1 MWVYWFNYVI
11 IDFRHQNGIS
21 ITEAQTSL
29 LVKRPKWRGARR
41 DSCFDRQLFGMLS
54 PPPFISYYEF
64 GVETGSKTTS
74 QKSPAISTEQWT
86 QPQVQQI

>member
-1 MWVYWFNYVI
+1 MWVYWFNFVN
-11 IDFRHQNGIS
+11 IDLHHQYGIS

-29 LVKRPKWRGARR
+29 LEKHPKWRGARR
-41 DSCFDRQLFGMLS
+41 KSCFDRLLFGMLS

-64 GVETGSKTTS
+64 GVETGSKTMS
-74 QKSPAISTEQWT
+74 QNSLVISTQQWT

>member
-1 MWVYWFNYVI
+1 MRVYWFNYVN
-11 IDFRHQNGIS
+11 IDFRHQYGIS

-41 DSCFDRQLFGMLS
+41 DSCFDWQLFGMLS

-64 GVETGSKTTS
+64 GVETGSKPMS
-74 QKSPAISTEQWT
+74 QNSLAISTQQWT